1 MIDCPDDTSRVKFVK
16 PNCEQLDEDFY
27 EVVAFTR
34 QMSTLVDFVNDNHA
48 ARLKKNI
55 NHCIRNNV
63 SVNDNDFDC
72 DPNLI
77 RLWKLVKSIKDDMLF
92 LCRDVGPL
100 SFIGDDI
107 CDGEGY
113 VRVNDYGV
121 FKLVDRARFSHAN
134 FNNSRFHCAS

>member
-1 MIDCPDDTSRVKFVK
+1 
-16 PNCEQLDEDFY
+16 
-27 EVVAFTR
+27 
-34 QMSTLVDFVNDNHA
+34 
-48 ARLKKNI
+48 
-55 NHCIRNNV
+55 
-63 SVNDNDFDC
+63 
-72 DPNLI
+72 
-77 RLWKLVKSIKDDMLF
+77 MLF

-121 FKLVDRARFSHAN
+121 FKLVDRAGFSHAN